1 MTEAF
6 QLLTEAFVK
15 VCVSRPLVLEWHKWF
30 SEGREVWR
38 MVTTQVIKAH
48 QLPLT

>member
-15 VCVSRPLVLEWHKWF
+15 DCMSRPLVLEWHKWF
-30 SEGREVWR
+30 RKAGKCEGWWPPRSSKH
-38 MVTTQVIKAH
+38 INYH
-48 QLPLT
+48 